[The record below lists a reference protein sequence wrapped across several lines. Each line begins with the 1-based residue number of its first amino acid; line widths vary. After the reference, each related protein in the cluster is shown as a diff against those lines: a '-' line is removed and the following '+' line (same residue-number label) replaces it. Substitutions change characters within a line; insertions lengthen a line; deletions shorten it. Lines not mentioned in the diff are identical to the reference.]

1 MIYVLMNMKGLLL
14 KKKTF
19 YIVHHSLILT
29 GLGYVQSNW
38 DCIGFQK
45 HKGHS
50 RRRTPEIPSLKALPE
65 SHISHDRAAHVAIG
79 TFAAVLL
86 GKHWSGRNSTSQICS
101 VLLVSNRAAF
111 HKLTINHQSSSKIWV
126 NPNVYWPSLETI
138 SLTKPS
144 RFSTFIAKVQSSCTD
159 RQPLPMQR
167 KQRSGPT
174 SS

>member
-1 MIYVLMNMKGLLL
+1 MRLHRIP
-14 KKKTF
+14 KT
-19 YIVHHSLILT
+19 
-29 GLGYVQSNW
+29 
-38 DCIGFQK
+38 
-45 HKGHS
+45 
-50 RRRTPEIPSLKALPE
+50 RRTQPKRHHQKCLVSRHFQNPTYPTF
-65 SHISHDRAAHVAIG
+65 DRAAHVAIG

-144 RFSTFIAKVQSSCTD
+144 RFSTLIAKVQSSCTD